1 MDLLNKD
8 EFNNYIQTNHKKLY
22 QTDKWEDFSQ
32 EFDGF
37 CNSCHRDVFLK
48 IRSRSYQYPDYN
60 RQGLP
65 NFITYFIEC
74 PRCSRKNFMQLVLLE
89 VNVTTDKNGKVVDS
103 IDYDDDNYDEDS
115 YNIKTHYELYQLY
128 SIPTKEESF
137 ANRDIP
143 DNYTTLKASVTEAMF
158 TMAHGK
164 FISSAIMF
172 RRAIQIIAKDILG
185 AKGKTLHKQ
194 LEWLTENPNLLVVDL
209 TNLFHDNSKLIKDVG
224 NQGAHPDDDLTLHN
238 FTEDDVNN
246 LHDLFLVIVNEIF
259 IKPEKLKA
267 IQADLIKNRKLK
279 V

>member
-1 MDLLNKD
+1 MELLNQE
-8 EFNNYIQTNHKKLY
+8 EFNSYIQTNHRKLY
-22 QTDKWEDFSQ
+22 QTEEFEELSH

-37 CNSCHRDVFLK
+37 CDSCRRDVFLK
-48 IRSRSYQYPDYN
+48 ILARRYQY
-60 RQGLP
+60 QGYDRKGVP
-65 NFITYFIEC
+65 NFITYFIKC
-74 PRCSRKNFMQLVLLE
+74 PRCNRLSFSQLVVLE
-89 VNVTTDKNGKVVDS
+89 VHVTTNKEGKVVES
-103 IDYDDDNYDEDS
+103 IPIDDDNYDVDD
-115 YNIKTHYELYQLY
+115 YQTKIHYEIYQLY
-128 SIPTKEESF
+128 NIPTREESF

-143 DNYTTLKASVTEAMF
+143 DKYTTLKESVTEAMF

-172 RRAIQIIAKDILG
+172 RRSIQIIAKEILG

-194 LEWLTENPNLLVVDL
+194 LEWLTENPNLLAIDL

-224 NQGAHPDDDLTLHN
+224 NQGAHPDDDITLHN